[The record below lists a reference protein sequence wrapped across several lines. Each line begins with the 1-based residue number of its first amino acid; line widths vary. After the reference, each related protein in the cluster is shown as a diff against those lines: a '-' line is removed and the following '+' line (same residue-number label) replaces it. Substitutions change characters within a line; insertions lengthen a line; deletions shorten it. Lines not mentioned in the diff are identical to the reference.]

1 MAGFFLAR
9 LPRYPQPD
17 DGVSKTALPA
27 VAAAASWM
35 EAMKMPMRKVYE
47 IYTKSEMAI
56 QGWRSSEIAAS
67 MHERYQHRT
76 SDAADN
82 ALYTGNPMPSDAELA
97 LERRFG
103 PDLVAKLDE
112 DMDFRKLTGDE
123 VVRYM
128 GAMGINI
135 GGRMIIPT
143 QLPTMEEAT
152 RGLR

>member
-1 MAGFFLAR
+1 
-9 LPRYPQPD
+9 
-17 DGVSKTALPA
+17 
-27 VAAAASWM
+27 
-35 EAMKMPMRKVYE
+35 MPLKKVYE

-56 QGWRSSEIAAS
+56 QGWRSSEIAAN
-67 MHERYQHRT
+67 MGERYRERGNERAT
-76 SDAADN
+76 N
-82 ALYTGNPMPSDAELA
+82 APSTYNPQATEAELE

-112 DMDFRKLTGDE
+112 DLDFRKLTGDE

-128 GAMGINI
+128 GAMGVNI
-135 GGRMIIPT
+135 GGGGLKRLIVPS